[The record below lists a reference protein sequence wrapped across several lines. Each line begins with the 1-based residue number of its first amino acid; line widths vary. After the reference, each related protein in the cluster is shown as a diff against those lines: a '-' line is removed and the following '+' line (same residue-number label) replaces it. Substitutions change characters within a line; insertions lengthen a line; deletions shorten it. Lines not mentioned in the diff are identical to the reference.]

1 MSDERMTANGRWQLE
16 RWLPFANRAI
26 RTSPPQ
32 LSRLE
37 VVPGKADQVVSVVTA
52 KILAS
57 ARSAGGS
64 DFDLDQLVALCRWCH
79 DQTQAPYERSWLV
92 VTALGD
98 GQFRFDIVQRA
109 LKPRPAL
116 R

>member
-37 VVPGKADQVVSVVTA
+37 VVPEKADQVVSVVTA
-52 KILAS
+52 KILGS
-57 ARSAGGS
+57 ARPANPERGRGP
-64 DFDLDQLVALCRWCH
+64 
-79 DQTQAPYERSWLV
+79 AP
-92 VTALGD
+92 VTS
-98 GQFRFDIVQRA
+98 
-109 LKPRPAL
+109 PNP
-116 R
+116 